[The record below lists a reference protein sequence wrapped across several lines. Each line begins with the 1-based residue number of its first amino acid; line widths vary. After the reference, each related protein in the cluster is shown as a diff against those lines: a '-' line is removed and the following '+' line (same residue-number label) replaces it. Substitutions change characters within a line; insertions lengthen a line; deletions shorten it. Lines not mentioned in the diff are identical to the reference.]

1 MVRVKCSP
9 RAYPSGVQT
18 IILRHFAK
26 KKIQFSKKKPYQAQ
40 KTDLGFFHTNPPI
53 FHKTYFLYG
62 GQNTISD
69 DLLEVETQ
77 KYAFRLILG
86 WGIQKW
92 NPFFDIL
99 KI

>member
-1 MVRVKCSP
+1 MALKLS
-9 RAYPSGVQT
+9 
-18 IILRHFAK
+18 H
-26 KKIQFSKKKPYQAQ
+26 
-40 KTDLGFFHTNPPI
+40 FFHTNPPI

-92 NPFFDIL
+92 NPSFDIL
-99 KI
+99 KILPPAVTSH

>member
-1 MVRVKCSP
+1 MVKVKCSP
-9 RAYPSGVQT
+9 TAYPSGVQT
-18 IILRHFAK
+18 IILRHFEK
-26 KKIQFSKKKPYQAQ
+26 KNSVLEKKPYQAQ

-62 GQNTISD
+62 GQSTISD

-86 WGIQKW
+86 WGIQK
-92 NPFFDIL
+92 
-99 KI
+99 